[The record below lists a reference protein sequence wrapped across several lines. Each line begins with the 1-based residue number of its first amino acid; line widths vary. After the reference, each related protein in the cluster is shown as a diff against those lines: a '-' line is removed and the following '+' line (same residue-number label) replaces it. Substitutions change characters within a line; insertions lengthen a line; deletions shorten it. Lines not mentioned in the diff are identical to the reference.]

1 MDVVRFQLGSFYV
14 ASVSPRVT
22 SMTSMSTSTALSRWG
37 ELCILDASVECS
49 FLAQANK
56 LGGATFMLA
65 PSTHLRWSRAT
76 IAACWDNLEVPGLL
90 FKRPGLFLSGW
101 VVSSASGPKK
111 NVPRVKSE
119 VKTGNCMYS
128 CVQLAVGSI
137 FSILCDG

>member
-1 MDVVRFQLGSFYV
+1 
-14 ASVSPRVT
+14 
-22 SMTSMSTSTALSRWG
+22 MTIDIVKGLTRSALLLFAIIQTAMN
-37 ELCILDASVECS
+37 D
-49 FLAQANK
+49 
-56 LGGATFMLA
+56 
-65 PSTHLRWSRAT
+65 
-76 IAACWDNLEVPGLL
+76 LEIPGLL
-90 FKRPGLFLSGW
+90 FKSPGLFLPGW